1 MGDRLKVLSVIGTR
15 PEAIKMAPVI
25 RALRGRADRIES
37 VVCNTAQHREMV
49 DQVLEVFDLQP
60 DIDLDIMQPG
70 QTLPGLTSRV
80 ILGMTEVLQTVRPDW
95 VLVQGD
101 TTTVFATGL
110 AAFYEGVRVG
120 HVEAGLRT
128 YDKRNPF
135 PEEINRLLVDG
146 ICDRHFAPTARNR
159 EALLREGHTDE
170 TIVVTGNTV
179 IDALLSVAALPEP
192 ATMPPLAPEKRL
204 LLVTAH
210 RRENHGQPI
219 RDICAAL
226 KALAGRGDLQ
236 IVYPVHLNPNVQKP
250 VYELL
255 SGVPSVTLIDPVD
268 YLTLVHLMRRSHLI
282 LTDSGGIQEEAP
294 SLGKPVLVMR
304 LKTERVEAVEVGV
317 VEMVGTE
324 TERIVA
330 RVTRLLEDENA
341 YRAMTSPVNPYGD
354 GQAAKRIVA
363 SLLGEPVEAFS
374 TDIPTKRR

>member
-1 MGDRLKVLSVIGTR
+1 MSDTLKVLSVIGTR

-25 RALRGRADRIES
+25 RALQGRADRIES

-80 ILGMTEVLQTVRPDW
+80 ILGMTEVLQAVRPDW
-95 VLVQGD
+95 ALVQGD
-101 TTTVFATGL
+101 TTTVFAAGL
-110 AAFYEGVRVG
+110 AAFYEGVKVG

-146 ICDRHFAPTARNR
+146 LCDRHFAPTGRNR

-192 ATMPPLAPEKRL
+192 PTMPPLDPDKRL

-236 IVYPVHLNPNVQKP
+236 IVYPVHLNPNVQGP

-255 SGVPSVTLIDPVD
+255 SGVPGVTLIDPVD

-304 LKTERVEAVEVGV
+304 LKTERAEAVEVGV
-317 VEMVGTE
+317 VEMVGTA

-330 RVTRLLEDENA
+330 RVTRLLEDEDA

-354 GQAAKRIVA
+354 GQAAGRIVA
-363 SLLGEPVEAFS
+363 SLLGEPVEAFNA
-374 TDIPTKRR
+374 DAPPGR

>member
-1 MGDRLKVLSVIGTR
+1 MSDTLKVLSVIGTR

-25 RALRGRADRIES
+25 RALQGRADRIES

-80 ILGMTEVLQTVRPDW
+80 ILGMTEVLQAVRPDW
-95 VLVQGD
+95 ALVQGD
-101 TTTVFATGL
+101 TTTVFAAAL
-110 AAFYEGVRVG
+110 AAFYEGVKVG

-146 ICDRHFAPTARNR
+146 LCDRHFAPTGRNR
-159 EALLREGHTDE
+159 QALLREGHTDE

-192 ATMPPLAPEKRL
+192 PTMPPLDPDKRL

-236 IVYPVHLNPNVQKP
+236 IVYPVHLNPNVQGP

-255 SGVPSVTLIDPVD
+255 SGVPGVTLIDPVD

-304 LKTERVEAVEVGV
+304 LKTERAEAVEVGV
-317 VEMVGTE
+317 VEMVGTA

-330 RVTRLLEDENA
+330 RVTRLLEDEDA

-354 GQAAKRIVA
+354 GQAAGRIVA

-374 TDIPTKRR
+374 ADALPGR

>member
-1 MGDRLKVLSVIGTR
+1 MGDKLKILSVIGTR

-25 RALRGRADRIES
+25 RALQARADQIES

-80 ILGMTEVLQTVRPDW
+80 ILGMTEVLQATRPDW

-135 PEEINRLLVDG
+135 PEEINRLLVDDL
-146 ICDRHFAPTARNR
+146 CDRHFAPTVRNQ
-159 EALLREGHTDE
+159 EALLREGHTDQ

-192 ATMPPLAPEKRL
+192 ATMPPLEADKRL
-204 LLVTAH
+204 ILVTAH

-236 IVYPVHLNPNVQKP
+236 IIYPVHLNPNIQGP

-255 SGVPSVTLIDPVD
+255 SGVPGVMLIDPVD
-268 YLTLVHLMRRSHLI
+268 YLTLVHLMRRAHLI

-304 LKTERVEAVEVGV
+304 LKTERAEAVEVGV

-324 TERIVA
+324 TEQIVA
-330 RVTRLLEDENA
+330 RVTRLLEDENV
-341 YRAMTSPVNPYGD
+341 YWAMTSPINPYGD
-354 GQAAKRIVA
+354 GQAAGRIVA
-363 SLLGEPVEAFS
+363 SLLGEKVEAFS
-374 TDIPTKRR
+374 ADAPPGR

>member
-1 MGDRLKVLSVIGTR
+1 MSDTLKVLSVIGTR

-25 RALRGRADRIES
+25 RALQGRADRIES

-80 ILGMTEVLQTVRPDW
+80 ILGMTEVLQAVRPDW
-95 VLVQGD
+95 ALVQGD
-101 TTTVFATGL
+101 TTTVFAAGL
-110 AAFYEGVRVG
+110 AAFYEGVKVG

-135 PEEINRLLVDG
+135 PEEINRLLVDSL
-146 ICDRHFAPTARNR
+146 CDRHFAPTGRNR
-159 EALLREGHTDE
+159 QALLREGHTDE

-192 ATMPPLAPEKRL
+192 PTMPPLDPDKRL

-236 IVYPVHLNPNVQKP
+236 IVYPVHLNPNVQGP

-255 SGVPSVTLIDPVD
+255 SGVPGVTLIDPVD

-304 LKTERVEAVEVGV
+304 LKTERAEAVEVGV
-317 VEMVGTE
+317 VEMVGTA

-330 RVTRLLEDENA
+330 RVTRLLEDEDA

-354 GQAAKRIVA
+354 GQAAGRIVA
-363 SLLGEPVEAFS
+363 SLLGESVEAFS
-374 TDIPTKRR
+374 ADMPAER

>member
-1 MGDRLKVLSVIGTR
+1 MSDTLKVLSVIGTR

-25 RALRGRADRIES
+25 RALQGRADRIES

-80 ILGMTEVLQTVRPDW
+80 ILGMTEVLQAVRPDW
-95 VLVQGD
+95 ALVQGD
-101 TTTVFATGL
+101 TTTVFAAGL
-110 AAFYEGVRVG
+110 AAFYEGVKVG

-135 PEEINRLLVDG
+135 PEEINRLLVDSL
-146 ICDRHFAPTARNR
+146 CDRHFAPTGRNR
-159 EALLREGHTDE
+159 QALLREGHTDE

-192 ATMPPLAPEKRL
+192 PTMPPLDPEKRL

-236 IVYPVHLNPNVQKP
+236 IVYPVHLNPNVQGP

-255 SGVPSVTLIDPVD
+255 SGVPGVTLIDPVD

-304 LKTERVEAVEVGV
+304 LKTERAEAVEVGV
-317 VEMVGTE
+317 VEMVGTA

-330 RVTRLLEDENA
+330 RVTRLLEDEDA

-354 GQAAKRIVA
+354 GQAAGRIVA

-374 TDIPTKRR
+374 ADALPGR

>member
-1 MGDRLKVLSVIGTR
+1 MSDTLKVLSVIGTR

-25 RALRGRADRIES
+25 RALQGRADRIES

-80 ILGMTEVLQTVRPDW
+80 ILGMTDVLQAVRPDW
-95 VLVQGD
+95 ALVQGD

-146 ICDRHFAPTARNR
+146 LCDRHFAPTGRNR

-192 ATMPPLAPEKRL
+192 PTMPPLDPDKRL

-236 IVYPVHLNPNVQKP
+236 IVYPVHLNPNVQGP

-255 SGVPSVTLIDPVD
+255 SGVPGVTLIDPVD

-304 LKTERVEAVEVGV
+304 LKTERAEAVEVGV

-330 RVTRLLEDENA
+330 RVTRLLEDEDA

-354 GQAAKRIVA
+354 GQAAGRIVA

-374 TDIPTKRR
+374 ADALPGR

>member
-1 MGDRLKVLSVIGTR
+1 MGDKLKVLSVIGTR

-49 DQVLEVFDLQP
+49 DQVLEVFDVQP

-80 ILGMTEVLQTVRPDW
+80 ILGMTDVLQAARPDW

-146 ICDRHFAPTARNR
+146 LCDRHFAPTSRNR
-159 EALLREGHTDE
+159 KALLREGHTDE

-192 ATMPPLAPEKRL
+192 ATMPPLDPEKRL

-255 SGVPSVTLIDPVD
+255 SGVPGVILIDPVD

-304 LKTERVEAVEVGV
+304 LKTERAEAVEVGV
-317 VEMVGTE
+317 VEMVGTA

-330 RVTRLLEDENA
+330 RVTRLLEDEDA

-354 GQAAKRIVA
+354 GQAAGRIVA
-363 SLLGEPVEAFS
+363 SLLGEQVEAFS
-374 TDIPTKRR
+374 TDIPTKR

>member
-1 MGDRLKVLSVIGTR
+1 MSDTLKVLSVIGTR

-25 RALRGRADRIES
+25 RALQGRADRIES

-80 ILGMTEVLQTVRPDW
+80 ILGMTEVLQAVRPDW
-95 VLVQGD
+95 ALVQGD
-101 TTTVFATGL
+101 TTTVFAAGL
-110 AAFYEGVRVG
+110 AAFYEGVKVG

-146 ICDRHFAPTARNR
+146 LCDRHFAPTGRNR

-192 ATMPPLAPEKRL
+192 PTMPPLDPDKRL

-236 IVYPVHLNPNVQKP
+236 IVYPVHLNPNVQGP

-255 SGVPSVTLIDPVD
+255 SGVPGVTLIDPVD

-304 LKTERVEAVEVGV
+304 LKTERAEAVEVGV

-330 RVTRLLEDENA
+330 RVTRLLEDEDA

-354 GQAAKRIVA
+354 GQAAGRIVA
-363 SLLGEPVEAFS
+363 SLLGESVEAFS
-374 TDIPTKRR
+374 ADMPAER

>member
-1 MGDRLKVLSVIGTR
+1 MSSRLKILSVIGTR

-25 RALRGRADRIES
+25 RALQARPDRIES

-70 QTLPGLTSRV
+70 QTLPALTSRV
-80 ILGMTEVLQTVRPDW
+80 ILGMTDVLQAVRPDW

-110 AAFYEGVRVG
+110 AAFYEGVKVG

-146 ICDRHFAPTARNR
+146 LCDRHFAPTGRNR

-192 ATMPPLAPEKRL
+192 ATMPPLDPDKRL
-204 LLVTAH
+204 VLVTAH

-226 KALAGRGDLQ
+226 KALAGRGDVQ
-236 IVYPVHLNPNVQKP
+236 IVYPVHLNPNVQGP

-255 SGVPSVTLIDPVD
+255 SGVPGVTLIDPVD
-268 YLTLVHLMRRSHLI
+268 YLTLVHLMRHAHLI

-304 LKTERVEAVEVGV
+304 LKTERAEAVEVGV
-317 VEMVGTE
+317 VEMVGTA
-324 TERIVA
+324 TATIIA
-330 RVTRLLEDENA
+330 RVTRLLEDEDA

-354 GQAAKRIVA
+354 GRAAGRIVA
-363 SLLGEPVEAFS
+363 SLLGEPVEAFGGRVV
-374 TDIPTKRR
+374 D

>member
-1 MGDRLKVLSVIGTR
+1 
-15 PEAIKMAPVI
+15 
-25 RALRGRADRIES
+25 
-37 VVCNTAQHREMV
+37 
-49 DQVLEVFDLQP
+49 
-60 DIDLDIMQPG
+60 
-70 QTLPGLTSRV
+70 
-80 ILGMTEVLQTVRPDW
+80 

-110 AAFYEGVRVG
+110 AAFYEGVKVG

-146 ICDRHFAPTARNR
+146 LCDRHFAPTGRNR

-192 ATMPPLAPEKRL
+192 ATMPPLDPDKRL
-204 LLVTAH
+204 VLVTAH

-226 KALAGRGDLQ
+226 KALAGRGDVQ
-236 IVYPVHLNPNVQKP
+236 IVYPVHLNPNVQGP

-255 SGVPSVTLIDPVD
+255 SGVPGVTLIDPVD
-268 YLTLVHLMRRSHLI
+268 YLTLVHLMRHAHLI

-304 LKTERVEAVEVGV
+304 LKTERAEAVEVGV
-317 VEMVGTE
+317 VEMVGTA
-324 TERIVA
+324 TATIIA
-330 RVTRLLEDENA
+330 RVTRLLEDEDA

-354 GQAAKRIVA
+354 GRAAGRIVA
-363 SLLGEPVEAFS
+363 SLLGEPVEAFGGRVV
-374 TDIPTKRR
+374 D